1 MDLDRVDQA
10 VKSRAMCV
18 DLSMTQEQKVER
30 METLVADP
38 EFLSDYHM
46 QLKKDA
52 IAFIRENMNK
62 VSNLSLRS
70 LIATTKIRAEGGDWK
85 QLAKYVLT
93 QGA

>member
-1 MDLDRVDQA
+1 
-10 VKSRAMCV
+10 
-18 DLSMTQEQKVER
+18 MTQEQKVER

-38 EFLSDYHM
+38 EFLSEYRTE
-46 QLKKDA
+46 LKKDA
-52 IAFIRENMNK
+52 ISFIREHMNK

-70 LIATTKIRAEGGDWK
+70 LIATTKIRAEGGNWK